1 MNMFNKILLSGLGA
15 LTVLS
20 LANPAAAEDKK
31 ADVETSKANAILFRV
46 ENIKP
51 IADKDGLINKCTFM
65 VTAFNRMDKGVRVA
79 NLK

>member
-31 ADVETSKANAILFRV
+31 ADVET
-46 ENIKP
+46 
-51 IADKDGLINKCTFM
+51 
-65 VTAFNRMDKGVRVA
+65 
-79 NLK
+79 